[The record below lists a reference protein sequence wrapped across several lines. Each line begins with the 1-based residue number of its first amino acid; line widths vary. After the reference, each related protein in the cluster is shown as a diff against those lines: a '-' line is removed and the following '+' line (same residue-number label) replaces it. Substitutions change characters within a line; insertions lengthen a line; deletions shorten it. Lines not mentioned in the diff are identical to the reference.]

1 MLRRVQASRGI
12 LRQRIGCATG
22 LRLVL
27 APLILALG
35 GCVTSGFG
43 LGDDRPDKTI
53 VTGSVSSSAVAA
65 GDAETRSDEVTIRN
79 AVTSANLETLADGVL
94 SWANAETGSRG
105 EVATI
110 VEFERDGVR
119 CRRFGAS
126 RESFQGVALFTGE
139 TCLTPGAGWWMRA
152 FEPV

>member
-1 MLRRVQASRGI
+1 M
-12 LRQRIGCATG
+12 RQRIGCASG
-22 LRLVL
+22 VKLVL
-27 APLILALG
+27 LPLVVALG
-35 GCVTSGFG
+35 GCVSSGFG
-43 LGDDRPDKTI
+43 LGDDGPDRTI
-53 VTGSVSSSAVAA
+53 VTSAVAPSPA
-65 GDAETRSDEVTIRN
+65 AAVDTETRSDEATIRN
-79 AVTSANLETLADGVL
+79 AVTSANLETLAGGAL

-119 CRRFGAS
+119 CRRFRVS

-139 TCLTPGAGWWMRA
+139 TCLTPGAGWWTRA